1 MTHFVRMWMVC
12 FAYQKEAK
20 TMKRKLIEIIVWMC
34 LAGGLFCGLANISVI
49 RMAKKRIVGPNALSE
64 GAVDCIIVPGA
75 RVYEDGTPCAVLRD
89 RLDTA
94 IDLYRAGVSDRL
106 LLSGDHGTVDYD
118 EVTVMKDYALK
129 AGVREEDIFLD
140 HAGFSTYETMY
151 RAASIYGATSCVV
164 VTQRYHLY
172 RAVYLADRMDMEVY
186 GVEADRGA
194 RPRMMQYWPRE
205 VLARMKDVLFVAFRP
220 EPTYLGS
227 PISLTGDGRVT
238 ANAPFMMPILAE
250 GKTMIDFVSIK

>member
-1 MTHFVRMWMVC
+1 
-12 FAYQKEAK
+12 
-20 TMKRKLIEIIVWMC
+20 MKRKLIEIIVWMC

-64 GAVDCIIVPGA
+64 GAVDCIIVLGA
-75 RVYEDGTPCAVLRD
+75 RVYEDGTPCTVLRD
-89 RLDTA
+89 RLDTG

-106 LLSGDHGTVDYD
+106 LLSGDHGKVDYD
-118 EVTVMKDYALK
+118 EVTAMKAYAMEQ
-129 AGVREEDIFLD
+129 GVPEKDIFLD
-140 HAGFSTYETMY
+140 HAGFSTYETM
-151 RAASIYGATSCVV
+151 
-164 VTQRYHLY
+164 Y